1 MTILIPIV
9 EELDRMSDEVVEV
22 VGSVDNLEDGQYVDI
37 LQCLLFNNVVFLAY
51 VYFTDVEVVSFLWE
65 KSTRTQEN

>member
-1 MTILIPIV
+1 
-9 EELDRMSDEVVEV
+9 MSDEVVEV

-65 KSTRTQEN
+65 KSTRTQENWM